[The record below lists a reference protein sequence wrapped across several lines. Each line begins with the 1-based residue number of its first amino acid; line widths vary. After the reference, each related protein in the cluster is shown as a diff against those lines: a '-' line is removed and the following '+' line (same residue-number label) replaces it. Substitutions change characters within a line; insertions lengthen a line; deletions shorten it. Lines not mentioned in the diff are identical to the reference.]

1 MKSNSWLS
9 SVTLLLPGIVLL
21 ILFFLIPALCTAILS
36 LTDWTIGSTDPV
48 HFIGLKN
55 YFTLFSDPN
64 FWVSVNNTLYLTVL
78 VVPISFVVALG
89 LALAMNASGKW
100 SALWQSLYFLPTTA
114 SLVAMGVV
122 WEYLLHP
129 TLGLS
134 AHIIRFF
141 GSTVEINWLND
152 PDLVLI
158 TIAVISIW
166 QSVGYYTLVFLS
178 GLLQIPSSLYEA
190 ARIDGMG
197 EWKIYSRIILPLSKP
212 ALVTLGIYHFM
223 NNWNDLLYPM
233 MLTTSVEMRTLS
245 AGLAILVGSNS
256 IRIGPTLAAT
266 VISVAPLLIL
276 FLFGQ
281 RFFMEGIATSGMKE

>member
-1 MKSNSWLS
+1 MKNNSWLS
-9 SVTLLLPGIVLL
+9 SGTFLLPGIVLL

-36 LTDWTIGSTDPV
+36 LTDWTIGSNDPV

-55 YFTLFSDPN
+55 YSTLFNDPN
-64 FWVSVNNTLYLTVL
+64 FWISVNNTLYLTVL
-78 VVPISFVVALG
+78 VVPVSFIVALG

-134 AHIIRFF
+134 AHIIRLFD
-141 GSTVEINWLND
+141 SSLEINWLND

-190 ARIDGMG
+190 ARMDGASQ
-197 EWKIYSRIILPLSKP
+197 WYTLWRILVPQIWPSIAVFAILSIL
-212 ALVTLGIYHFM
+212 TH
-223 NNWNDLLYPM
+223 WNDFFWPLISITDIERTTPPVGVSIFASNESGNDVGPM
-233 MLTTSVEMRTLS
+233 MAS
-245 AGLAILVGSNS
+245 AAM
-256 IRIGPTLAAT
+256 T
-266 VISVAPLLIL
+266 VAPLMIG
-276 FLFGQ
+276 FLLLRQ
-281 RFFMEGIATSGMKE
+281 RFIKGFMTNGMK

>member
-1 MKSNSWLS
+1 MKNNFGLS
-9 SVTLLLPGIVLL
+9 SCAFLLPGIVLL
-21 ILFFLIPALCTAILS
+21 ILFFLIPAFCTVVLS
-36 LTDWTIGSTDPV
+36 LTDWTIGSNAPV

-55 YFTLFSDPN
+55 YLTLFNDQN
-64 FWVSVNNTLYLTVL
+64 FWISVNNTLYLTVL
-78 VVPISFVVALG
+78 VVPVSFIVALG

-100 SALWQSLYFLPTTA
+100 SPLWQSLYFLPTTA

-141 GSTVEINWLND
+141 GSTLEINWLND

-190 ARIDGMG
+190 ARIDGANG
-197 EWKIYSRIILPLSKP
+197 WSRFIQITWPL
-212 ALVTLGIYHFM
+212 LGS
-223 NNWNDLLYPM
+223 
-233 MLTTSVEMRTLS
+233 TSIFIFV
-245 AGLAILVGSNS
+245 I
-256 IRIGPTLAAT
+256 T
-266 VISVAPLLIL
+266 VIRTFQTFDLVKALTGGGPNKASEILL
-276 FLFGQ
+276 FTMYQEGFT
-281 RFFMEGIATSGMKE
+281 FFRSGLSSSIATLYLFVMIALTVWVVQSIDHKIHYGY